1 LIQGS
6 FRAKEIKTHPNL
18 FFPHLSA
25 TQVKSIRYGIEPQ
38 YKKIFRT
45 VWCMAHLL
53 LIYIGMDS
61 VLVVD
66 DNRDL
71 GMLTSEM
78 LVERGFR
85 VNIAFDGETAL
96 ARIKQEPYDVMI
108 LDYRLPGISGL
119 TVLEKTQ
126 QIRPNLK
133 TIMISAF
140 GDGPTRARAQEL
152 GAYAFLDKPFNIDGL
167 VKVAKKALNKPR

>member
-1 LIQGS
+1 
-6 FRAKEIKTHPNL
+6 
-18 FFPHLSA
+18 
-25 TQVKSIRYGIEPQ
+25 
-38 YKKIFRT
+38 
-45 VWCMAHLL
+45 
-53 LIYIGMDS
+53 MDR
-61 VLVVD
+61 VIVVD

-71 GMLTSEM
+71 GMLTSEI

-140 GDGPTRARAQEL
+140 GNDSTRAQARKL
-152 GAYAFLDKPFNIDGL
+152 GAYAFLDKPFDIDGL
-167 VKVAKKALNKPR
+167 VKVVKKVLK

>member
-1 LIQGS
+1 
-6 FRAKEIKTHPNL
+6 
-18 FFPHLSA
+18 
-25 TQVKSIRYGIEPQ
+25 
-38 YKKIFRT
+38 
-45 VWCMAHLL
+45 
-53 LIYIGMDS
+53 MDR

-85 VNIAFDGETAL
+85 VNIAFDGESAL
-96 ARIKQEPYDVMI
+96 ARVKKQPYDLML

-119 TVLEKTQ
+119 TVLEKTH
-126 QIRPNLK
+126 QIRPNLR

-167 VKVAKKALNKPR
+167 VKVVKRALK

>member
-1 LIQGS
+1 MN
-6 FRAKEIKTHPNL
+6 R
-18 FFPHLSA
+18 
-25 TQVKSIRYGIEPQ
+25 
-38 YKKIFRT
+38 
-45 VWCMAHLL
+45 
-53 LIYIGMDS
+53 

-71 GMLTSEM
+71 GKLTSEI
-78 LVERGFR
+78 LKERGFR
-85 VNIAFDGETAL
+85 VNIAFDGVSAL
-96 ARIKQEPYDVMI
+96 ARIKQEPYDLMI

-140 GDGPTRARAQEL
+140 GNESTKARAKEL

-167 VKVAKKALNKPR
+167 VKVVKKSLNIRKGGIG

>member
-1 LIQGS
+1 MN
-6 FRAKEIKTHPNL
+6 R
-18 FFPHLSA
+18 
-25 TQVKSIRYGIEPQ
+25 
-38 YKKIFRT
+38 
-45 VWCMAHLL
+45 
-53 LIYIGMDS
+53 

-71 GMLTSEM
+71 GKLTSEI
-78 LVERGFR
+78 LKERGFR
-85 VNIAFDGETAL
+85 VNIAFDGVSAL
-96 ARIKQEPYDVMI
+96 AKIKQESYDLMI

-140 GDGPTRARAQEL
+140 GNDSTRARAREL

-167 VKVAKKALNKPR
+167 VKVVKKTLSKGKGGIG

>member
-1 LIQGS
+1 MN
-6 FRAKEIKTHPNL
+6 R
-18 FFPHLSA
+18 
-25 TQVKSIRYGIEPQ
+25 
-38 YKKIFRT
+38 
-45 VWCMAHLL
+45 
-53 LIYIGMDS
+53 

-85 VNIAFDGETAL
+85 VNIAFDGVSAL
-96 ARIKQEPYDVMI
+96 AKIKQEPYDLMI

-119 TVLEKTQ
+119 IVLKKNQ

-140 GDGPTRARAQEL
+140 GSESTRVRAKEL
-152 GAYAFLDKPFNIDGL
+152 GAYAFIDKPFDIDGL
-167 VKVAKKALNKPR
+167 VKMAKKALSKGKGGID

>member
-1 LIQGS
+1 
-6 FRAKEIKTHPNL
+6 
-18 FFPHLSA
+18 
-25 TQVKSIRYGIEPQ
+25 
-38 YKKIFRT
+38 
-45 VWCMAHLL
+45 
-53 LIYIGMDS
+53 MDR
-61 VLVVD
+61 VIVVD

-71 GMLTSEM
+71 GMLTSEI
-78 LVERGFR
+78 LVEKGFR
-85 VNIAFDGETAL
+85 VNIAFDGVSAL
-96 ARIKQEPYDVMI
+96 ARIKQEPYDLMI

-140 GDGPTRARAQEL
+140 GNESTKARAKEL

-167 VKVAKKALNKPR
+167 VKVVKKTLSKGKGGIG

>member
-1 LIQGS
+1 
-6 FRAKEIKTHPNL
+6 
-18 FFPHLSA
+18 
-25 TQVKSIRYGIEPQ
+25 
-38 YKKIFRT
+38 
-45 VWCMAHLL
+45 
-53 LIYIGMDS
+53 MDS

-85 VNIAFDGETAL
+85 VNIAFDGVSAL
-96 ARIKQEPYDVMI
+96 AKIKQEPYDLII

-119 TVLEKTQ
+119 TVLEKTR

-140 GDGPTRARAQEL
+140 GSESTRVRAKEL
-152 GAYAFLDKPFNIDGL
+152 GAYAFLDKPFDIDGL
-167 VKVAKKALNKPR
+167 VKVVKKALK

>member
-1 LIQGS
+1 MN
-6 FRAKEIKTHPNL
+6 R
-18 FFPHLSA
+18 
-25 TQVKSIRYGIEPQ
+25 
-38 YKKIFRT
+38 
-45 VWCMAHLL
+45 
-53 LIYIGMDS
+53 

-71 GMLTSEM
+71 GKLTSEI
-78 LVERGFR
+78 LKERGFR
-85 VNIAFDGETAL
+85 VNIAFDGVSAL
-96 ARIKQEPYDVMI
+96 AKIKQEPYDLMI

-140 GDGPTRARAQEL
+140 GNESTKARAKEL

-167 VKVAKKALNKPR
+167 VKVVKKSLNIRKGGIG

>member
-1 LIQGS
+1 
-6 FRAKEIKTHPNL
+6 
-18 FFPHLSA
+18 
-25 TQVKSIRYGIEPQ
+25 
-38 YKKIFRT
+38 
-45 VWCMAHLL
+45 MAHLL
-53 LIYIGMDS
+53 LIYISMDK

-71 GMLTSEM
+71 GELTSEI
-78 LVERGFR
+78 LKERGFR
-85 VNIAFDGETAL
+85 VNIAFDGVSAL
-96 ARIKQEPYDVMI
+96 ARIKQEPYDLMI

-140 GDGPTRARAQEL
+140 GNDSTRARAREL

-167 VKVAKKALNKPR
+167 VKVVKKAISENGKKGVN

>member
-1 LIQGS
+1 MG
-6 FRAKEIKTHPNL
+6 
-18 FFPHLSA
+18 
-25 TQVKSIRYGIEPQ
+25 
-38 YKKIFRT
+38 
-45 VWCMAHLL
+45 
-53 LIYIGMDS
+53 S

-71 GMLTSEM
+71 GMLTSEI

-96 ARIKQEPYDVMI
+96 KRIKREPYDLMI

-140 GDGPTRARAQEL
+140 GNDSTRAKAQEL
-152 GAYAFLDKPFNIDGL
+152 GAYAFLDKPFDIDGL
-167 VKVAKKALNKPR
+167 VKVVKKTLSKGKHPNLSDGLV

>member
-1 LIQGS
+1 
-6 FRAKEIKTHPNL
+6 
-18 FFPHLSA
+18 
-25 TQVKSIRYGIEPQ
+25 
-38 YKKIFRT
+38 
-45 VWCMAHLL
+45 MARLL
-53 LIYIGMDS
+53 LIYISMDS

-85 VNIAFDGETAL
+85 VNISFDGESAL
-96 ARIKQEPYDVMI
+96 AKVKKHSFDLML
-108 LDYRLPGISGL
+108 LDYKLPGITGI
-119 TVLEKTQ
+119 TVLEKSH

-140 GDGPTRARAQEL
+140 GDDSTRTKAQKL

-167 VKVAKKALNKPR
+167 VKVVKKVLKKGKGGIG

>member
-1 LIQGS
+1 MN
-6 FRAKEIKTHPNL
+6 R
-18 FFPHLSA
+18 
-25 TQVKSIRYGIEPQ
+25 
-38 YKKIFRT
+38 
-45 VWCMAHLL
+45 
-53 LIYIGMDS
+53 

-85 VNIAFDGETAL
+85 VNIAFDGVSAL
-96 ARIKQEPYDVMI
+96 AKIKQEPYDLMI
-108 LDYRLPGISGL
+108 LDYRLSGISGL
-119 TVLEKTQ
+119 IVLKKTQ
-126 QIRPNLK
+126 QIRPNLR

-140 GDGPTRARAQEL
+140 GDDSTRTRAKEL

-167 VKVAKKALNKPR
+167 VKVVKKTLKKGKHPNLSDGLV

>member
-1 LIQGS
+1 
-6 FRAKEIKTHPNL
+6 
-18 FFPHLSA
+18 
-25 TQVKSIRYGIEPQ
+25 
-38 YKKIFRT
+38 
-45 VWCMAHLL
+45 
-53 LIYIGMDS
+53 MDS

-96 ARIKQEPYDVMI
+96 KRIKQEPYDVMI

-119 TVLEKTQ
+119 TVLEKTH
-126 QIRPNLK
+126 QIRPNLR

-140 GDGPTRARAQEL
+140 GDDSTRARAKKL
-152 GAYAFLDKPFNIDGL
+152 RAYAFLDKPFDIDGL
-167 VKVAKKALNKPR
+167 VEAVKKTLNKGKGGID

>member
-1 LIQGS
+1 MG
-6 FRAKEIKTHPNL
+6 R
-18 FFPHLSA
+18 
-25 TQVKSIRYGIEPQ
+25 
-38 YKKIFRT
+38 
-45 VWCMAHLL
+45 
-53 LIYIGMDS
+53 

-71 GMLTSEM
+71 GKLTSEI
-78 LVERGFR
+78 LKERGFR
-85 VNIAFDGETAL
+85 VNIAFDGVSAL
-96 ARIKQEPYDVMI
+96 ARIKQEPYDLMI

-140 GDGPTRARAQEL
+140 GNESTMARAKEL

-167 VKVAKKALNKPR
+167 VKVVKKALNGNGKKGGNKL

>member
-1 LIQGS
+1 MN
-6 FRAKEIKTHPNL
+6 R
-18 FFPHLSA
+18 
-25 TQVKSIRYGIEPQ
+25 
-38 YKKIFRT
+38 
-45 VWCMAHLL
+45 
-53 LIYIGMDS
+53 

-96 ARIKQEPYDVMI
+96 ARVKQEPYDLML

-119 TVLEKTQ
+119 RVLEKTQ

-133 TIMISAF
+133 TIMVSAF
-140 GDGPTRARAQEL
+140 GNDSTRARAREL

-167 VKVAKKALNKPR
+167 VKVVKKTLKK

>member
-1 LIQGS
+1 MG
-6 FRAKEIKTHPNL
+6 R
-18 FFPHLSA
+18 
-25 TQVKSIRYGIEPQ
+25 
-38 YKKIFRT
+38 
-45 VWCMAHLL
+45 
-53 LIYIGMDS
+53 

-85 VNIAFDGETAL
+85 VNIAFDGVSAL
-96 ARIKQEPYDVMI
+96 ARIKQEPYDLMI
-108 LDYRLPGISGL
+108 LDYKLPGISGI
-119 TVLEKTQ
+119 TVLEKSH

-140 GDGPTRARAQEL
+140 GDKSTRARAKEL
-152 GAYAFLDKPFNIDGL
+152 GAYAFLDKPFNIEGL
-167 VKVAKKALNKPR
+167 VKVVRKALNRKGGIG

>member
-1 LIQGS
+1 MN
-6 FRAKEIKTHPNL
+6 R
-18 FFPHLSA
+18 
-25 TQVKSIRYGIEPQ
+25 
-38 YKKIFRT
+38 
-45 VWCMAHLL
+45 
-53 LIYIGMDS
+53 

-85 VNIAFDGETAL
+85 VNIAFDGVSAL
-96 ARIKQEPYDVMI
+96 AKIKQEPYDLMI
-108 LDYRLPGISGL
+108 LDYGLSGISGL
-119 TVLEKTQ
+119 IVLKKTQ
-126 QIRPNLK
+126 QIRPNLR

-140 GDGPTRARAQEL
+140 GDDSTRAKAREL

-167 VKVAKKALNKPR
+167 VKVVKKTLKKGKGGIG

>member
-1 LIQGS
+1 MN
-6 FRAKEIKTHPNL
+6 R
-18 FFPHLSA
+18 
-25 TQVKSIRYGIEPQ
+25 
-38 YKKIFRT
+38 
-45 VWCMAHLL
+45 
-53 LIYIGMDS
+53 

-71 GMLTSEM
+71 GKLTSEI
-78 LVERGFR
+78 LKERGFR
-85 VNIAFDGETAL
+85 VNIAFDGVSAL
-96 ARIKQEPYDVMI
+96 AKIKQESYDLMI

-140 GDGPTRARAQEL
+140 GNESTKARAKEL

-167 VKVAKKALNKPR
+167 VKVVKKTLNKGKGGIG